1 MNYQKQ
7 HIDFLLLA
15 CKKKDQKAQMELYRR
30 YHAPLYTVAFSIVKN
45 EDDAL
50 DALQESFITAFKK
63 IDQFQGEGSFEGW
76 LRKIVTR
83 KSIKVYHHNK
93 RWLREES
100 IENSIEHSI
109 ESEDE
114 ETLMETQH
122 IQKDLLDRAMKEI
135 NERYRLILQLF
146 YVEGYD
152 HKEIS
157 EITGWSYSQCRTT
170 LSRAKQQLKNKL
182 QHA

>member
-30 YHAPLYTVAFSIVKN
+30 YHAPLFKVAFSIVKN

-50 DALQESFITAFKK
+50 DVLQESFIAAFKK
-63 IDQFQGEGSFEGW
+63 INQFQGEGSFEGW
-76 LRKIVTR
+76 IRKIVTR
-83 KSIKVYHHNK
+83 KGIKVFHHNK
-93 RWLREES
+93 IWLREDTFDNT
-100 IENSIEHSI
+100 IEVSTEID
-109 ESEDE
+109 DE
-114 ETLMETQH
+114 EIPIERQK
-122 IQKDLLDRAMKEI
+122 IQKDILDRAMKEI
-135 NERYRLILQLF
+135 NDRYRLILQLF

-157 EITGWSYSQCRTT
+157 EITGWSYIQCRTT

-182 QHA
+182 KNE

>member
-1 MNYQKQ
+1 MNYQNQ

-30 YHAPLYTVAFSIVKN
+30 YHTPLYKVAFSIVKN

-63 IDQFQGEGSFEGW
+63 INQFQGEGSFEGW

-93 RWLREES
+93 HWLRDESFENS
-100 IENSIEHSI
+100 IENSIE
-109 ESEDE
+109 SEDE
-114 ETLMETQH
+114 MTPMEIQH

-146 YVEGYD
+146 YVDGYD

-157 EITGWSYSQCRTT
+157 
-170 LSRAKQQLKNKL
+170 
-182 QHA
+182 